1 MIDRRLYEI
10 IKHILNES
18 AIKSYPKEFSIRIII
33 QKILYLLTHGSENPQ
48 IDIPYKWNFYLHGP
62 YSPEISQMIYHMN
75 EVFDE
80 IPNKKVDL
88 KRRELEAIEH
98 FMELKDELEKSQLN
112 DPALKDLDKKE
123 IYEII
128 ATLTYISNQ
137 MRVDK
142 SKLLE
147 KFRKFKPELEN
158 KISSDAYELFYSLLK
173 KYQYI

>member
-1 MIDRRLYEI
+1 MIDRRLYKI
-10 IKHILNES
+10 IKHILGES
-18 AIKSYPKEFSIRIII
+18 SIERYPEEFSTRVII
-33 QKILYLLTHGSENPQ
+33 QKILYLLTHGSSNPK
-48 IDIPYKWNFYLHGP
+48 IELPYKWNFYLHGP

-80 IPNKKVDL
+80 IPNKKVEL
-88 KRRELEAIEH
+88 NRRELEAIEH

-112 DPALKDLDKKE
+112 DKALKDLDKKE
-123 IYEII
+123 IYEMI

-142 SKLLE
+142 SQLLE

-158 KISSDAYELFYSLLK
+158 KISNDAFELFYSLLK